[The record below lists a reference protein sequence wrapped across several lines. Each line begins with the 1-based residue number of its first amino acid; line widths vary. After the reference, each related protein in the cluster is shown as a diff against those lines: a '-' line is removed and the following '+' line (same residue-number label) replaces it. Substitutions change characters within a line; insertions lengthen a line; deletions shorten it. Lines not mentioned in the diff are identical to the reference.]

1 MKELR
6 VLLAD
11 DHAIVRQGLRS
22 LIESEGTA
30 KVVGEA
36 DDGREAVLLA
46 KKAAPD
52 VIIMDIAMP
61 RLNGL
66 EAARQIKER
75 FPEIKVIILSMYV
88 EDIYVYQVLKAGA
101 NGYVL
106 KSAAFEELKLALD
119 AIKKGGIYLSAAVSK
134 VLVKEFLKT
143 DPFPKISRLVEKLT
157 PREREVVQL
166 LAEGKSRSEIA
177 QTLLISPKTVDR
189 HRENLKTKLNV
200 RKEEDILHFAR
211 VTGIVNF

>member
-22 LIESEGTA
+22 LIESGGTA

-46 KKAAPD
+46 EKMAPD

-66 EAARQIKER
+66 EAVRQVKER

-88 EDIYVYQVLKAGA
+88 EDVYVYQALKAGA

-106 KSAAFEELKLALD
+106 KSAAFEELKLAFD
-119 AIKKGGIYLSAAVSK
+119 AIKRGEIYLSATVSQ
-134 VLVKEFLKT
+134 VLVREFLKT
-143 DPFPKISRLVEKLT
+143 DPSPEVSRLLEKLT

-166 LAEGKSRSEIA
+166 LAEGKSRGEIA

-189 HRENLKTKLNV
+189 HRENLKSKLNIC
-200 RKEEDILHFAR
+200 KEKDFLHFAR
-211 VTGIVNF
+211 VMGIVDF